1 MSVRVRS
8 FALRVTILSILAG
21 PVMAQEGQESPQ
33 AGAALEE
40 IVVTAQKREQ
50 SSQDVAISIQ
60 AIGAD
65 TLEKLG
71 ATQVTDLA
79 QSAPSL
85 SLGGL
90 SGSQQSMGLRGVVDF
105 SRNIGIDARM
115 GTYIDGVYQG
125 RSSTANQPLLGV
137 QSVEILRG
145 PQGTLFGMNTVS
157 GAININTRKA
167 SDEFSG
173 QLVGGVGNEG
183 YWTGSAYLNGPLSEN
198 VFGYIAYTHQER
210 DGWYRDPY
218 TSGVGD
224 WKQDGARGQ
233 LRWLPTDEFEVIL
246 AADYGKT
253 DGTGPLYT
261 RFDDPAYYTEKGPER
276 DDVKFWGSALTLN
289 YTTAGDYTLT
299 SISAYRDNQYVSE
312 ADEDFSALVE
322 AFQTEFDEDGNQFSQ
337 EFRLVSPIGE
347 SFDWVAG
354 LYYFDSEV
362 STGRNIY
369 FSAPI
374 LPSTALAGFVAI
386 PSTVDSR
393 SYAAYVN
400 GNYRFTDNLELTA
413 GLRYTDVEKKLDFE
427 QVNSPD
433 DAAAATA
440 LLIALGRPPAQA
452 AFIGS
457 QVPGALFG
465 ALNLTYKDKYSD
477 DAVTPTIGLNY
488 RLNPDVLIY
497 GRYSNGFQSGGFN
510 ADFNP
515 YLPLIQFDSE
525 TVDAYEIGLKSTL
538 ADGRLRLNAAAF
550 TQKYKDFQLFQRLLI
565 GSTSVQVVTNAGE
578 ATSEG
583 LETEVTWLP
592 TDRLQLTFNGTW
604 LDATYDKFDNPAY
617 VLDPTGQEPANFNGN
632 DLNFAPEWKAFVGV
646 QYTQPVGSAG
656 DVVFNVDYS
665 YQDKMYSDPH
675 NRPTDTIPSY
685 DLWNARVAYMTS
697 SDRWSVAAWIRNIGD
712 EEYIINR
719 NTASITNIDR
729 VVWGTPRLYGVNFTY
744 NLGE

>member
-233 LRWLPTDEFEVIL
+233 LRWLPTDQLEVIL

-289 YTTAGDYTLT
+289 
-299 SISAYRDNQYVSE
+299 
-312 ADEDFSALVE
+312 
-322 AFQTEFDEDGNQFSQ
+322 
-337 EFRLVSPIGE
+337 
-347 SFDWVAG
+347 
-354 LYYFDSEV
+354 
-362 STGRNIY
+362 
-369 FSAPI
+369 
-374 LPSTALAGFVAI
+374 
-386 PSTVDSR
+386 
-393 SYAAYVN
+393 
-400 GNYRFTDNLELTA
+400 
-413 GLRYTDVEKKLDFE
+413 
-427 QVNSPD
+427 
-433 DAAAATA
+433 
-440 LLIALGRPPAQA
+440 
-452 AFIGS
+452 
-457 QVPGALFG
+457 
-465 ALNLTYKDKYSD
+465 
-477 DAVTPTIGLNY
+477 
-488 RLNPDVLIY
+488 
-497 GRYSNGFQSGGFN
+497 
-510 ADFNP
+510 
-515 YLPLIQFDSE
+515 
-525 TVDAYEIGLKSTL
+525 
-538 ADGRLRLNAAAF
+538 
-550 TQKYKDFQLFQRLLI
+550 
-565 GSTSVQVVTNAGE
+565 
-578 ATSEG
+578 
-583 LETEVTWLP
+583 
-592 TDRLQLTFNGTW
+592 
-604 LDATYDKFDNPAY
+604 
-617 VLDPTGQEPANFNGN
+617 
-632 DLNFAPEWKAFVGV
+632 
-646 QYTQPVGSAG
+646 
-656 DVVFNVDYS
+656 
-665 YQDKMYSDPH
+665 
-675 NRPTDTIPSY
+675 
-685 DLWNARVAYMTS
+685 
-697 SDRWSVAAWIRNIGD
+697 
-712 EEYIINR
+712 
-719 NTASITNIDR
+719 
-729 VVWGTPRLYGVNFTY
+729 
-744 NLGE
+744 